1 LKNVGTTDRLYQIE
15 RLIKARGHASF
26 AQLQAALEVSRAT
39 LWRDLAYLRDR
50 LGVPI
55 EYDRFVGG
63 YRFGT
68 APAGQ
73 RAELPGLWFNE
84 RELYALLMAHQLIS
98 ELDADGTISRHLQP
112 LLERVHQ
119 MLGRG
124 AGGGGDT
131 ADLTQR
137 VRIVGAA
144 KRPVDAACFEQVTQ
158 ALLQRRR
165 LALDYL
171 TRTRGTT
178 SRRCLSPQRLVHY
191 RSTWY
196 LDAWCHTRDKL
207 LRFALDAMRNAV
219 VLDTAAKPLAL
230 ARVRREMDGGYGIF
244 AGGTRRWVTLH
255 FTREA
260 AAWVRQ
266 EQWHPQQR
274 GRALPDGGHELKLPY
289 VDATELV
296 MDILRHGEQVRVV
309 PPDDPIALEVA
320 RRLGLARAQYPG

>member
-1 LKNVGTTDRLYQIE
+1 LGTTDRLYQIE

-55 EYDRFVGG
+55 EYDRFAGG
-63 YRFGT
+63 YRFG
-68 APAGQ
+68 AAAQGQ

-112 LLERVHQ
+112 LLARVHQ

-124 AGGGGDT
+124 GEAAGDA

-165 LALDYL
+165 LGVDYL
-171 TRTRGTT
+171 TRARGTT
-178 SRRCLSPQRLVHY
+178 SRRQLSPQRLVHY

-196 LDAWCHTRDKL
+196 LDAWCHTRGKL
-207 LRFALDAMRNAV
+207 LRFALDAMRDAQ
-219 VLDTAAKPLAL
+219 VLEASAKAMAL
-230 ARVRREMDGGYGIF
+230 ARVQREMDGGYGIF
-244 AGGTRRWVTLH
+244 AGGARRWVTLH

-260 AAWVRQ
+260 AAWVRH

-274 GRALPDGGHELKLPY
+274 GRTLPDGGHELKLPY

-296 MDILRHGEQVRVV
+296 MDILRHGDQVRVV
-309 PPDDPIALEVA
+309 PASDPIALEVA
-320 RRLGLARAQYPG
+320 RRLARARAQYPD

>member
-1 LKNVGTTDRLYQIE
+1 MGTTDRLYQIE

-55 EYDRFVGG
+55 EYDRFAGA
-63 YRFGT
+63 YRFG
-68 APAGQ
+68 AAAAGQ

-112 LLERVHQ
+112 LLARIHQ

-124 AGGGGDT
+124 GDAGGDV

-165 LALDYL
+165 LGVDYL

-178 SRRCLSPQRLVHY
+178 SRRLLSPQRLVHY

-196 LDAWCHTRDKL
+196 LDAWCHTREKL
-207 LRFALDAMRNAV
+207 LRFALDAMRDAV
-219 VLDTAAKPLAL
+219 VLDSTAKPVAL
-230 ARVRREMDGGYGIF
+230 ARVKREMDGGYGIF
-244 AGGTRRWVTLH
+244 AGGQRRWVTLH
-255 FTREA
+255 FTPEA
-260 AAWVRQ
+260 AAWVRH

-274 GRALPDGGHELKLPY
+274 ARALPDGGHELKLPY

-309 PPDDPIALEVA
+309 PADDPMALEVA
-320 RRLGLARAQYPG
+320 RRLALARAQYPG